1 MSLFC
6 VVVYILLFIKKDSSS
21 IGVLNLKSSDIK
33 VYFNIVVF
41 LCNSSVFYLLNLKI
55 LFGEV
60 FFGFIRLPKESMYN
74 KAEETPEYYWGT
86 ASNILGSNAHLS
98 LGLTKG

>member
-1 MSLFC
+1 
-6 VVVYILLFIKKDSSS
+6 
-21 IGVLNLKSSDIK
+21 
-33 VYFNIVVF
+33 
-41 LCNSSVFYLLNLKI
+41 
-55 LFGEV
+55 
-60 FFGFIRLPKESMYN
+60 MYN